1 MKSLISFRSFS
12 LTALAVVFSTSLFF
26 SCKKDEEPKAKN
38 IVETALA
45 DPQFSTLVAA
55 LQKAELTNTL
65 SGPGPFTVFAPNN
78 DAFVKAGVTDL
89 TKISKEDLSKI
100 LLNHV
105 LTANV
110 PAANVMPGAVATV
123 ANQNIYLSKNANGV
137 YINGKIQV
145 IKADIT
151 TSNGTIHVIND
162 VIMQPVSNIVQL
174 AQANPNLKTLVSL
187 VGQADLAAILS
198 GVGVSSYTVFAPT
211 DAAFT
216 ELFKTVNP
224 ATLSKQQL
232 INILSYHVVSGRVF
246 STDLVNNASVQTLL
260 STGKVT
266 VDLSSGAGIKA
277 TGGAVS
283 KVTDANILATNGV
296 IHVIDKVLIP

>member
-1 MKSLISFRSFS
+1 MKPLILSRSFS
-12 LTALAVVFSTSLFF
+12 LTALAVLLISSLFV
-26 SCKKDEEPKAKN
+26 SCQKDETPKVKN
-38 IVETALA
+38 IVETALS

-65 SGPGPFTVFAPNN
+65 SGTGPFTVFAPNN

-89 TKISKEDLSKI
+89 TKITKDDLAKI
-100 LLNHV
+100 LLDHV
-105 LTANV
+105 LGANV
-110 PAANVMPGAVATV
+110 PAANVMSGAATT
-123 ANQNIYLSKNANGV
+123 AGSRQIFLSKNASGV
-137 YINGKIQV
+137 FINGKIQV
-145 IKADIT
+145 IKADVT
-151 TSNGTIHVIND
+151 TANGTIHVIND
-162 VIMQPVSNIVQL
+162 VIMQPTQNIVQI
-174 AQANPNLKTLVSL
+174 AAANPNFKTLVSL
-187 VGQADLAAILS
+187 VTQADLGATLS
-198 GVGVSSYTVFAPT
+198 GPGPFTVFAPT

-224 ATLSKQQL
+224 ATLTKQQ
-232 INILSYHVVSGRVF
+232 IANILLYHVVPGRVF
-246 STDLVNNASVQTLL
+246 SADLVNNASVQTAL

-283 KVTDANILATNGV
+283 KVTTTDILATNGV